1 MNAKVG
7 VRRAPPGARG
17 DAPPARE
24 TTPPP
29 FVERLNT
36 IGNAPP
42 KPRKLVK
49 LTYTLPAH
57 GLAAAGFRSI
67 SIHSLSTKIPAKP
80 KGWLGTAKP
89 TAPRSTMAVPAYVKC
104 GGEPAAVV
112 VLAVAA
118 VPGGEVALAR

>member
-7 VRRAPPGARG
+7 VRKATPGAWG
-17 DAPPARE
+17 AEIAATFTGFVQWAPQSVALTIWIDAPSEVAVGWPGGRE
-24 TTPPP
+24 NPPPP

-89 TAPRSTMAVPAYVKC
+89 TAPRSTM
-104 GGEPAAVV
+104 
-112 VLAVAA
+112 
-118 VPGGEVALAR
+118 